1 MKKILFICTANI
13 CRSPAAEA
21 IFNALAGDREMNA
34 RAKSA
39 GVAALEGREMAPETA
54 AALEEIGV
62 YAGEHRA
69 SQVSR
74 EIVEGADLVLTMN
87 GRHAEKSRS
96 LLGDPPEYIHILPEY
111 ATGIPGSSVPDP
123 YGYTISAHRATV
135 RQLLE
140 CIEMLLDR
148 LEK

>member
-39 GVAALEGREMAPETA
+39 GVAALEGREIAPETA

-74 EIVEGADLVLTMN
+74 EIIEGADLVLTMN
-87 GRHAEKSRS
+87 GRQVEKARS
-96 LLGDPPEYIHILPEY
+96 LMGNLPEYVHVLPEY
-111 ATGIPGSSVPDP
+111 ATGVPGSSIPDP
-123 YGYTISAHRATV
+123 YGYTMPAHRATV

-140 CIEMLLDR
+140 YVEIILDR